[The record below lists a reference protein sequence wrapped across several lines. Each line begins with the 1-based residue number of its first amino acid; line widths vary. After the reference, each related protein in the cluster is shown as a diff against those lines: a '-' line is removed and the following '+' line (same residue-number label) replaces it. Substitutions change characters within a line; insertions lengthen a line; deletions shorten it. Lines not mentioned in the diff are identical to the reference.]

1 MVNPGKVAIMIMSIE
16 EYLKRVGF
24 SGTARADLETL
35 TKVQELHVKSVPY
48 ENLEVMAR
56 KPLTLDIPS
65 LYEKI
70 VTRGRGGYCFELNG
84 LFVWLLDGI
93 GFKTIQHFGRW
104 LRGESL
110 ETPMRRHRV
119 IRVPLDGKEYICDV
133 GVGMTAPRWPLVFE
147 LDAIQDICGESYRI
161 VRHPVNIYV
170 VEYFSSEGT
179 FKPLY
184 CFNDDPCVP
193 IDYFQAH
200 YYCTTHPDSI
210 FLNDTMV
217 YIRTESGHNTIAD
230 AYDPFTGEKVTE
242 LRQYENGSLKTTIIQ
257 TKKQFDEILRKFFGF
272 DTDT

>member
-1 MVNPGKVAIMIMSIE
+1 MRE
-16 EYLKRVGF
+16 EYKDCSIKEYLERIGF
-24 SGTARADLETL
+24 TGAARPDLETL
-35 TKVQELHVKSVPY
+35 NRVQELHVMAVPY
-48 ENLEVMAR
+48 ENLEIMAR

-84 LFVWLLDGI
+84 LYAWLLEGI
-93 GFKTIQHFGRW
+93 GYKITQHFGRW
-104 LRGESL
+104 LRGEPL
-110 ETPMRRHRV
+110 ESPMRRHRV

-133 GVGMTAPRWPLVFE
+133 GVGMTAPRRPLVFE
-147 LDAIQDICGESYRI
+147 FDTVQEMSEESYRI

-170 VEYFSSEGT
+170 VEYLSSDGM

-184 CFNDDPCVP
+184 CFNDDPCIP

-217 YIRTESGHNTIAD
+217 YVRTPNGRNTILD
-230 AYDPFTGEKVTE
+230 AYDQSTGKKVME
-242 LRQYENGSLKTTIIQ
+242 LRQYENDSLKTTLIR
-257 TKKQFDEILRKFFGF
+257 TKKQFNEILRTIYGF
-272 DTDT
+272 ELDT